1 MKTKHGKWPLALVTA
16 LMVFLVAALAG
27 SSLWVLRRMQRQT
40 ARLTA
45 ARSVVE
51 QGRLIALR
59 LAGQPAVRASSADQD
74 WAEFGRLVRSLYT
87 VENGLQYVSVIRN
100 GITVYQ
106 QQTRSLDGVELPDD
120 RPSPGVERGDV
131 GVRRQLL
138 RVGNEEIPVMVF
150 NLAFAG
156 EDGAPRLV
164 EVAVKK
170 ETLERE
176 QAATTRAIASMFQVS
191 LATVIISFGVCAAQV
206 VWIMRREERRERL
219 RREEE
224 HLTFAGVMANGIVHD
239 FRNPMSSLRLDV
251 QMLNREVRK
260 TDRADFERIT
270 DLAGRVRG
278 TLDRMDKVFQEFLYM
293 SKPASGEREALD
305 VVACVKDCL
314 ALLEARFESHGVH
327 LEPVL
332 PGAPLRAWA
341 YEIPLRRALMNL
353 LVNAEQ
359 HSPRGGTVSVRVVD
373 ENEHVGIRVIDN
385 GPGIPPRDR
394 KRVFDMFYSGRA
406 GGTGL
411 GLFLART
418 AIEQCGGSLSIHEAS
433 GGGAELRALLP
444 AAEAGEEVTST

>member
-1 MKTKHGKWPLALVTA
+1 MKQKHTRWPLALVTA
-16 LMVFLVAALAG
+16 LLVLLIAALAG
-27 SSLWVLRRMQRQT
+27 SSLWVLRRMQRQS

-51 QGRLIALR
+51 QGRVIALR
-59 LAGQPAVRASSADQD
+59 LAGQPAVRDSGVDQD
-74 WAEFGRLVRSLYT
+74 WTEFARAVRSLYA
-87 VENGLQYVSVIRN
+87 VEDGLQYVSVMKS

-106 QQTRSLDGVELPDD
+106 QQTHPLDGVELPDD
-120 RPSPGVERGDV
+120 RPAPGIGTANV
-131 GVRRQLL
+131 GIQRRLL
-138 RVGNEEIPVMVF
+138 RVGNDEIPVMIF
-150 NLAFAG
+150 RLAFNGKDG
-156 EDGAPRLV
+156 EPRLV

-176 QAATTRAIASMFQVS
+176 QAATTQAIASMFQLS
-191 LATVIISFGVCAAQV
+191 LATVIVSFGVCAALV
-206 VWIMRREERRERL
+206 VWMMRREEQRERL

-224 HLTFAGVMANGIVHD
+224 HLAFAGVMANGIVHD

-251 QMLNREVRK
+251 QMLDREVQK
-260 TDRADFERIT
+260 TDRADFGRIT

-293 SKPASGEREALD
+293 SKPASGERETLD

-314 ALLEARFESHGVH
+314 ALLEARFEGRRVH
-327 LEPVL
+327 LQADLPEGPVH
-332 PGAPLRAWA
+332 AWA

-359 HSPRGGTVSVRVVD
+359 HSQQDGTVMVLVAVGEENVVI
-373 ENEHVGIRVIDN
+373 HVIDN
-385 GPGIPPRDR
+385 GPGIPAKDR
-394 KRVFDMFYSGRA
+394 KRVFDMFYSTRA

-418 AIEQCGGSLSIHEAS
+418 AIEQCGGTVSLHEVV
-433 GGGAELRALLP
+433 GGGSEFQVSLP
-444 AAEAGEEVTST
+444 VAEAEREAVSV